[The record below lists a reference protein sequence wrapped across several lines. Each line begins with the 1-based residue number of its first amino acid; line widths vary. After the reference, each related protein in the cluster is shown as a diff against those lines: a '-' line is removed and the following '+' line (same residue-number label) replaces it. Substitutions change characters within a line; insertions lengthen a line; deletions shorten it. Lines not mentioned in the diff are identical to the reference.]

1 MDRNTEQAYGVL
13 DTIEAPR
20 STWHRNFNHK
30 TSFNAGLL
38 VPFYFNMDILP
49 GTTIKNKTSIVC
61 RMATPIYP
69 VMDNLYLD
77 TYYFKCSKFWYW
89 EHFRAMLGENE
100 LGAWTQETEYTEP
113 KIITQSSTPTTVN
126 DLLTYIGVPL
136 AISNL
141 QVSKMAVNAYIDIWN
156 NWFRDQNL
164 QAPIKL
170 DKSDANV
177 NYDGTI
183 KTGGTLLP
191 VAKFHDYFTS
201 ALPEPQKGTAIST
214 PLGTTAPVWGVEG
227 KAMVLQSATDNTK
240 FSGIYSS
247 NDNSGATGQYL
258 RPNPQST
265 FPNNTA
271 MQYITKEA
279 SAKAG
284 APNDYK
290 LYADLTQATAATIN
304 ALRLAFATQ
313 RILEKDARFG
323 TRYREILKGH
333 WGVTASDEALL
344 VPEYLGG
351 VRTPINIETVLQNS
365 QTSEQSPLG
374 NTGAFSV
381 TASVNEDFT
390 KSFTKDDMLIGV
402 MCVRAEHT
410 YQQGLPRQFT
420 RTRRLDRYWP
430 ALAHIGN
437 QPIYNYEIYAQG
449 NAQDN
454 EVFGYKEAFQEYLY
468 HNNRI
473 SGELLS
479 TFAQSLD
486 SWHFGDDYNS
496 LPVLSDEWI
505 REPKEFIDRTLAVQS
520 SIHHQFIADIEVEQ
534 IVSAPIP
541 LNRTPGLIDHF

>member
-1 MDRNTEQAYGVL
+1 MNRNTEQAYGVL

-100 LGAWTQETEYTEP
+100 MGAWTQETEYTEP
-113 KIITQSSTPTTVN
+113 KIITQTSTPTTVN

-136 AISNL
+136 AIPNL

-170 DKSDANV
+170 DKTDANV

-183 KTGGTLLP
+183 NTGGTLLP

-214 PLGTTAPVWGVEG
+214 PLGTTAPVVGNG
-227 KAMVLQSATDNTK
+227 QAI
-240 FSGIYSS
+240 GIYQT
-247 NDNSGATGQYL
+247 NGTDIFNAGIVTGAGYSLYNVYNAYGKPVDATRYTGQAGGKDSL
-258 RPNPQST
+258 PVGLT
-265 FPNNTA
+265 TDG
-271 MQYITKEA
+271 TK
-279 SAKAG
+279 SG
-284 APNDYK
+284 M
-290 LYADLTQATAATIN
+290 YADLTQATAATIN

-486 SWHFGDDYNS
+486 SWHFGDDYSS
-496 LPVLSDEWI
+496 LPVLSDQWI

>member
-61 RMATPIYP
+61 RMTTPIYP

-100 LGAWTQETEYTEP
+100 MGAWTQETEYTEP
-113 KIITQSSTPTTVN
+113 KIITQTSTPTTVN
-126 DLLTYIGVPL
+126 DLLTYIGVPMGI
-136 AISNL
+136 ANL
-141 QVSKMAVNAYIDIWN
+141 QVSKMAVNAYIDIWD

-164 QAPIKL
+164 QAPIAI
-170 DKSDANV
+170 DRTDANV

-183 KTGGTLLP
+183 KTGGGLLP

-214 PLGTTAPVWGVEG
+214 PLGTTAPVYG
-227 KAMVLQSATDNTK
+227 KNNGGMVLQQYNDPSLT
-240 FSGIYSS
+240 SGIMSS
-247 NDNSGATGQYL
+247 NDTSGATGAYF
-258 RPNPQST
+258 RPDPQST
-265 FPNNTA
+265 YPNNTLINIA
-271 MQYITKEA
+271 SKE
-279 SAKAG
+279 SGKDSG
-284 APNDYK
+284 VYV
-290 LYADLTQATAATIN
+290 DLTTATAATIN

-351 VRTPINIETVLQNS
+351 TRTPINIETVLQNS

-381 TASVNEDFT
+381 TTSVNKDFT

-402 MCVRAEHT
+402 MCVRADHT

-486 SWHFGDDYNS
+486 SWHFGDDYS
-496 LPVLSDEWI
+496 ALPVLSDEWI